1 MSASTTTSAISS
13 DVIHDTVKAPET
25 VSAPSAPVLITEQ
38 EVLFGT
44 RVTAS
49 PPKASITHRIFDA
62 VLGAARSL
70 HLPPPREHYP
80 TALGY
85 LERSRMAREMER
97 L

>member
-1 MSASTTTSAISS
+1 MFASTTTSATPS
-13 DVIHDTVKAPET
+13 DVNHDTVTTTEK

-44 RVTAS
+44 RVAAS
-49 PPKASITHRIFDA
+49 PPKTAITRRMFDA
-62 VLGAARSL
+62 VLGAARAL
-70 HLPPPREHYP
+70 QLPPPRPHYP
-80 TALGY
+80 TDMGY